1 MMMRIWDGFSLN
13 PTQRAGPDPL
23 NGAESIRDLYE
34 LASTNYTGKY
44 TVRSVPVIWDEK
56 LKTIIKSTALDLYP
70 PHLRAQI
77 DEANEWIDSGINRG
91 VYKCGFARQQGPYQE
106 AVKELYECLDK
117 CEEILSKQ
125 RYI

>member
-1 MMMRIWDGFSLN
+1 MMMSIWDGFSLN
-13 PTQRAGPDPL
+13 STQRAGPDPL

-34 LASTNYTGKY
+34 LASTNYT
-44 TVRSVPVIWDEK
+44 RN
-56 LKTIIKSTALDLYP
+56 TALDLYP
-70 PHLRAQI
+70 PHLRLRAQI
-77 DEANEWIDSGINRG
+77 DEANEWIDSGINSG

-106 AVKELYECLDK
+106 AVKELYECLYK